1 MLSILTIKLVITM
14 KMIIHFFKIQKMTM
28 INSLKFKKKKKNNG
42 AIGVT
47 SYRKFYILLMNTI
60 EAEMTFSF
68 SLSAT
73 IN

>member
-14 KMIIHFFKIQKMTM
+14 KIIFFKIQKMTM
-28 INSLKFKKKKKNNG
+28 IDSLKFKKKKNNG
-42 AIGVT
+42 AICVT
-47 SYRKFYILLMNTI
+47 SYRKFYILLMNTT

>member
-1 MLSILTIKLVITM
+1 
-14 KMIIHFFKIQKMTM
+14 MID
-28 INSLKFKKKKKNNG
+28 SLKFKKKNNG
-42 AIGVT
+42 AICVT
-47 SYRKFYILLMNTI
+47 SYRKFYILLMNTT

>member
-1 MLSILTIKLVITM
+1 
-14 KMIIHFFKIQKMTM
+14 M

-42 AIGVT
+42 AICVT

-73 IN
+73 INWIPDSAFQS

>member
-28 INSLKFKKKKKNNG
+28 INSLKFKKKKTNG
-42 AIGVT
+42 AICVT